1 MPAERPI
8 YRPLGGKGR
17 PAFSFALAATSRLYL
32 GDDHLLYVMNERF
45 SESYKRFYFR
55 DIQAL
60 TWHETDRR
68 NLINVIV
75 LLIGFFAALLSWG
88 IGSSTTATAGFVV
101 LGVALGLCLL
111 GLLINLALGPTCKC
125 ALKTAVH
132 TQEVASLKRV
142 RTAERIFRTVAP
154 FIAAVQGSVT
164 AENLA
169 TGTLGG
175 PEAAGAMAPTP
186 TVAAAGFALPARPI
200 AALRQENGMFHALL
214 FGSMLL
220 DGTATTIDFFYNHL
234 ALTLLSNSCG
244 LAVMVFVVAALIRQR
259 DSDVGVGLR
268 RVVWATLV
276 YLSASVMLMSVYYLM
291 ESVTNPN
298 VASNQWEWLKALSD
312 TSPYDSPL
320 IMAIFLTVI
329 VCSFVLGVAGF
340 LLLWK
345 HRRTASAAPV
355 GVAPSPLA

>member
-1 MPAERPI
+1 MATNKPI

-17 PAFSFALAATSRLYL
+17 PAFAFAVASTSRLYL
-32 GDDHLLYVMNERF
+32 GDDHLLYVTNERF

-60 TWHETDRR
+60 VWHESERR
-68 NLINVIV
+68 NFIHVVV
-75 LLIGFFAALLSWG
+75 LLVGFFAALLSWG
-88 IGSSTTATAGFVV
+88 IGSATSLTTGFVV
-101 LGVALGLCLL
+101 LGIALFLCLL
-111 GLLINLALGPTCKC
+111 AFLINLILGPTCKC

-142 RTAERIFRTVAP
+142 RTTERIFAMVAP
-154 FIAAVQGSVT
+154 LIAAVQGTVT
-164 AENLA
+164 PENLA
-169 TGTLGG
+169 AGTEGT
-175 PEAAGAMAPTP
+175 PAAGEVVSPAPVLAVSGSAP
-186 TVAAAGFALPARPI
+186 PPRPI
-200 AALRQENGMFHALL
+200 TPLRHESGTFHALL

-220 DGTATTIDFFYNHL
+220 DGVATTIDFFFNHI
-234 ALTLLSNSCG
+234 AVTLLSNCFG
-244 LAVMVFVVAALIRQR
+244 LAVMALLVAALVRQR
-259 DSDVGVGLR
+259 DSDIGTGLR
-268 RVVWATLV
+268 RVVWGTLI
-276 YLSASVMLMSVYYLM
+276 YLSISVALMSAYYGM

-320 IMAIFLTVI
+320 VLVIFLTVI

-345 HRRTASAAPV
+345 HRLAATRVRADLAPASRA
-355 GVAPSPLA
+355 